1 MSIQGIEKVNTQAET
16 AQCLPK
22 LYNIYKKLKIKNT
35 SLTEALS
42 KEKQNSQAF
51 LAQNVQ
57 LMEQIQKLKVAYNT
71 RNTVISNVLNNAKE
85 VQKMLDIMTKYTTNT
100 IFICQKEL
108 DASNIDVKL
117 SSSVS
122 VKKDLSNKM
131 SRKSPVKDVV
141 KPMVNEYTKPIINLS
156 QINMENINNISKLSD
171 IQQEVITP
179 TKSPKINETRSPITS
194 LSSIPLNYKND
205 GTYRLPERLTI
216 SSSRDNETN
225 KQKLKRK
232 RGNCHLVSDNDKT
245 PSSTKHYEIIDIT
258 SEESDDDTIV
268 LDKINAESQFINEES
283 KTHTDASRK
292 DNVQLNNRVSTKK
305 FRWNASMTKK
315 SKLSQ
320 NNTRTC
326 EKKGLQKD
334 PKSLFNNITSLQDE
348 LEKLKSSVT
357 KSNKEISKATQNTQ
371 GEEKSPQED
380 LKSLS
385 NNIIPLQD
393 ELEKLESSVT
403 KNNKEISKATQ
414 NTQGEEKS
422 PQEDL
427 KSLFNNITSLQ
438 HKLEKLKSSVMKSNK
453 EISKATQNTQG
464 EEKSPQEDLK
474 SLSNNIISLQDE
486 LEKLESSVTKNN
498 KEISKAMQNTQGEEK
513 SPQENPK
520 SLSNNIMPPQDE
532 LEKLESN
539 VTKSNKEI
547 SKTIQ
552 NTQGEEKSPQE
563 DPKSLSNNIMPPQ
576 DELKKLE
583 SNVTKSS
590 KEISKTIQNTQGE
603 EKGPQEDPKSLFNNF
618 MSMQDNEPEKLE
630 SSVTESNKEILEA
643 TDMPS
648 SEKDAAP
655 ITESNSYQKAGIN
668 IGELLPAATA
678 SNYERTLDDPKDVTV
693 KKKNE
698 NDRTYRLPVR
708 LTNSS
713 SQDNAMDKQELQRK
727 KVRYFSRRLASASLS
742 PAQRTMYETLS
753 SAEYI
758 EQIDLTNDD
767 DTPHE
772 LSDRINVES
781 QSVKEENE
789 MHADVSEKDNVQIN
803 SKVPNKNFR
812 DWNKNK
818 PKNSKLS
825 QNNIQEEE
833 KGPQEESPKLFNK
846 TMPSQDNEPKKLE
859 SSVTLGNKEI
869 SKATDVSERDAV
881 PIADDSGSDSNSSC
895 HKAGINIGKL
905 LSIATATNRE
915 RSSNSKDSVIQIESD
930 TELMI
935 PKNTNITVLKPSTN
949 ESDYFN
955 IMIKLPLISFNDH
968 KKTSTLDK
976 TKHSNISVKKTNT
989 KVQMSPAKNSST
1001 ISEAKWKNIRD
1012 PSKVKVLLEKLD
1024 KSIPKPRSTIPKIQ
1038 PQKRRSMKIIET

>member
-171 IQQEVITP
+171 IQQ
-179 TKSPKINETRSPITS
+179 
-194 LSSIPLNYKND
+194 
-205 GTYRLPERLTI
+205 
-216 SSSRDNETN
+216 
-225 KQKLKRK
+225 
-232 RGNCHLVSDNDKT
+232 
-245 PSSTKHYEIIDIT
+245 
-258 SEESDDDTIV
+258 
-268 LDKINAESQFINEES
+268 
-283 KTHTDASRK
+283 
-292 DNVQLNNRVSTKK
+292 
-305 FRWNASMTKK
+305 
-315 SKLSQ
+315 
-320 NNTRTC
+320 
-326 EKKGLQKD
+326 
-334 PKSLFNNITSLQDE
+334 
-348 LEKLKSSVT
+348 
-357 KSNKEISKATQNTQ
+357 
-371 GEEKSPQED
+371 
-380 LKSLS
+380 
-385 NNIIPLQD
+385 
-393 ELEKLESSVT
+393 
-403 KNNKEISKATQ
+403 
-414 NTQGEEKS
+414 
-422 PQEDL
+422 
-427 KSLFNNITSLQ
+427 
-438 HKLEKLKSSVMKSNK
+438 
-453 EISKATQNTQG
+453 
-464 EEKSPQEDLK
+464 
-474 SLSNNIISLQDE
+474 
-486 LEKLESSVTKNN
+486 
-498 KEISKAMQNTQGEEK
+498 
-513 SPQENPK
+513 
-520 SLSNNIMPPQDE
+520 
-532 LEKLESN
+532 
-539 VTKSNKEI
+539 
-547 SKTIQ
+547 
-552 NTQGEEKSPQE
+552 
-563 DPKSLSNNIMPPQ
+563 
-576 DELKKLE
+576 
-583 SNVTKSS
+583 
-590 KEISKTIQNTQGE
+590 
-603 EKGPQEDPKSLFNNF
+603 
-618 MSMQDNEPEKLE
+618 
-630 SSVTESNKEILEA
+630 
-643 TDMPS
+643 
-648 SEKDAAP
+648 
-655 ITESNSYQKAGIN
+655 
-668 IGELLPAATA
+668 
-678 SNYERTLDDPKDVTV
+678 
-693 KKKNE
+693 
-698 NDRTYRLPVR
+698 
-708 LTNSS
+708 
-713 SQDNAMDKQELQRK
+713 
-727 KVRYFSRRLASASLS
+727 
-742 PAQRTMYETLS
+742 
-753 SAEYI
+753 